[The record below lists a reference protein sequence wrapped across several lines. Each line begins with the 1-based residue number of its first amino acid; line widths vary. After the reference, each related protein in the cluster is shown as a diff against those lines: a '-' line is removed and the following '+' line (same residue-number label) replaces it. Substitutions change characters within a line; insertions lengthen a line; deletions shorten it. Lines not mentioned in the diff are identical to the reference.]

1 MSEIITRGGN
11 ANEHVG
17 LEGVC
22 GDSGVPASS
31 SDVDQWLAS
40 LHSTDIFEGL
50 DAFDLSDSDGDHE
63 VEPVGSEEPSTGSSP
78 FDQELA
84 LAALSNIPKP
94 GAAQRRKKDEQ
105 LRNLSAEDFEAG
117 VERLSFEIIKANID
131 ALFDRKRK
139 AADLVAAAMWV
150 FGRNPDDVSFD
161 TCCQTLCTRQDVLR
175 LRIHYEFWRKW
186 YVFPVSFPFL
196 IDPVPEAIEGEI
208 YIIASDEGADIA
220 RIAWRQPGIR
230 TSELIEQASRGANTD
245 RYRHALELLAERY
258 LISMMNDSWYLTGRN
273 PMLRA
278 IDIAAS
284 PYRPRL
290 NQISWS
296 KMF

>member
-1 MSEIITRGGN
+1 MSEIIESGGS
-11 ANEHVG
+11 ADGHVG

-22 GDSGVPASS
+22 GDSGAPASS
-31 SDVDQWLAS
+31 SDVDKWLAS
-40 LHSTDIFEGL
+40 IHSTDIFEGL
-50 DAFDLSDSDGDHE
+50 DAFDLSDSDGDLE
-63 VEPVGSEEPSTGSSP
+63 VDPVGSEEPSSGTSP
-78 FDQELA
+78 FNQELA

-139 AADLVAAAMWV
+139 ASDLVAAAMWV
-150 FGRNPDDVSFD
+150 FGRNDEDVSFD
-161 TCCQTLCTRQDVLR
+161 TCCQTLCARKDVLR

-186 YVFPVSFPFL
+186 YVFPVEFPFM
-196 IDPVPEAIEGEI
+196 IDPVPDAIDGEI
-208 YIIASDEGADIA
+208 YMVADEEGADLA

-230 TSELIEQASRGANTD
+230 TSDLIRLASRGTNTD
-245 RYRHALELLAERY
+245 SYRHALELLADKY

-278 IDIAAS
+278 IDLAAS
-284 PYRPRL
+284 PYRTRL

-296 KMF
+296 KQF